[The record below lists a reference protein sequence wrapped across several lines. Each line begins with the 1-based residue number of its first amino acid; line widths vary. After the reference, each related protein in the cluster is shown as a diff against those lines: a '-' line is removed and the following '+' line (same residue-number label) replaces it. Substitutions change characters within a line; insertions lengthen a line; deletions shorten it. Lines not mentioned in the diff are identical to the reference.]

1 MQTPAGES
9 IFSGLGTFG
18 HLPFGAC
25 LSTITGLLPEG
36 SEEIA
41 PGDEFDIAII
51 GMPFDT
57 AVSFRPGARFG
68 PSGIRHNSKRMSK
81 FRGYNVPLGVN
92 IYESEQKILDCGDI
106 PVTAFDNN
114 LAIKQMQKGYSTLLH
129 RQVKTKA
136 SDDKAKYTKSGRLHP
151 KLITLGGDHTLV
163 LPVLRSLYTVYGP
176 VSVIHFDSHLDSWD
190 PGFYGGDEASKAST
204 INHGTF
210 FWHAANEGLIR
221 NGSSVHAGIRTR
233 LAHPSDYETDRKV
246 GFSLQEA
253 HVIVSTEKEDKRCLW
268 ADNCFS

>member
-1 MQTPAGES
+1 
-9 IFSGLGTFG
+9 
-18 HLPFGAC
+18 
-25 LSTITGLLPEG
+25 
-36 SEEIA
+36 
-41 PGDEFDIAII
+41 
-51 GMPFDT
+51 
-57 AVSFRPGARFG
+57 
-68 PSGIRHNSKRMSK
+68 
-81 FRGYNVPLGVN
+81 
-92 IYESEQKILDCGDI
+92 
-106 PVTAFDNN
+106 
-114 LAIKQMQKGYSTLLH
+114 MQKGYSSLLN

-136 SDDKAKYTKSGRLHP
+136 SKKEGNWLSGEKLFDKAMYTKSGRLHP

-163 LPVLRSLYTVYGP
+163 LPVLRSLHSVYGP

-233 LAHPSDYETDRKV
+233 LAHPSDYETDQKV

-253 HVIVSTEKEDKRCLW
+253 HIIVSTIDDEHRDDKI
-268 ADNCFS
+268 AD